1 MATMASQ
8 KPLVLILGA
17 TGNTG
22 SSIVNGLLTSGN
34 FVRITLLITTKVLPV
49 LTRLFLHLAR
59 RCYRA
64 PLLSHEARRHRP
76 ARSGH

>member
-22 SSIVNGLLTSGN
+22 SSIVNGLLTSDN

-49 LTRLFLHLAR
+49 LT
-59 RCYRA
+59 
-64 PLLSHEARRHRP
+64 
-76 ARSGH
+76 